1 MPFIGK
7 QPEIGAY
14 SKLDAI
20 TTSATATYNLTL
32 DSGAYY
38 PTSANHLLVSL
49 NGVMQAPQDSFTVS
63 GSTIVFDS
71 ALTSSDSIDFIM
83 ALGDVLD
90 IGTPSDGTVTS
101 AKLDTNLSATT
112 LDVTNLTSK
121 DDFIVNGTGSNS
133 SNSLTLS
140 QGTNGYV
147 KSNNNLYL
155 GSQGTADNIVIQNG
169 KVGINHGTPASALHV
184 ETAGGGNFVAQFTNT
199 TSATPYNTWIKDAPS
214 GANGYP
220 LLQVTNNAGNE
231 TYFRVDSGTRR
242 AYFNGAATYN
252 NSAVNIK
259 ADVDKNCLGL
269 HSLKSSNSNYYLI
282 TFKTGSGTTEVGNIY
297 SNGSNTTYATSSDYR
312 LKENIEDLEGAST
325 RLNQLNPK
333 RFNFINDE
341 TNTLVDGFLAHE
353 VQSVVPEAVV
363 GDKDA
368 TKEEEYVKTE
378 AIPEVCDEVGNVIK
392 EEIPAVMGTRTVDS
406 YQGIDQS
413 KLVPLLVSSLQEALA
428 EIETL
433 KTRVKTL
440 EDA

>member
-7 QPEIGAY
+7 QPEVGAY

-32 DSGAYY
+32 GGGAYY
-38 PTSANHLLVSL
+38 PSSANHLLVSL

-63 GSTIVFDS
+63 GSTIVFAS
-71 ALTSSDSIDFIM
+71 TLASTDSIDFIM

-101 AKLDTNLSATT
+101 AKLDANLSATT

-121 DDFIVNGTGSNS
+121 DDFIVNGTGSNAA
-133 SNSLTLS
+133 NSLTLL
-140 QGTNGYV
+140 QGTNGYI

-155 GSQGTADNIVIQNG
+155 GSQDTADNIVIQNG
-169 KVGINHGTPASALHV
+169 KVGINYGTPGHPLHL
-184 ETAGGGNFVAQFTNT
+184 ETAGGGNFVAKFVNT
-199 TSATPYNTWIKDAPS
+199 TDATPYNTWITDAPS

-242 AYFNGAATYN
+242 SFFNGAATLN
-252 NSAVNIK
+252 NSSVNMKSDI
-259 ADVDKNCLGL
+259 DKNCLGI
-269 HSLKSSNSNYYLI
+269 HSLKSSNSNYYLV

-297 SNGSNTTYATSSDYR
+297 SNGSNTTYATTSDYR
-312 LKENIEDLEGAST
+312 LKENVEDLENAST

-341 TNTLVDGFLAHE
+341 SNTLVDGFLAHE

-363 GDKDA
+363 GERDA
-368 TKEEEYVKTE
+368 TKEEEYIVTE
-378 AIPEVCDEVGNVIK
+378 AIPEVRDEDGNVT
-392 EEIPAVMGTRTVDS
+392 EQAVPVVMGTRTVDS

-413 KLVPLLVSSLQEALA
+413 KLVPILVASLQEALA

-433 KTRVKTL
+433 KTRVQTL

>member
-20 TTSATATYNLTL
+20 TASATATYNLTL
-32 DSGAYY
+32 DSSAYY

-133 SNSLTLS
+133 SNSFTIQ

-147 KSNNNLYL
+147 RSNNNLYL
-155 GSQGTADNIVIQNG
+155 GTQNTDRVAIISG
-169 KVGINHGTPASALHV
+169 KVGIQHMTPTTPLHV
-184 ETAGGGNFVAQFTNT
+184 ETAGGGNFVAKFKNT
-199 TSATPYNTWIKDAPS
+199 TTATPYGVHVQDASS

-220 LLQVTNNAGNE
+220 LFQVTDHAGTA

-242 AYFNGAATYN
+242 AYFNSAATYN

-259 ADVDKNCLGL
+259 TDVDKNGIGI
-269 HSLKSSNSNYYLI
+269 HALKSSNSNYYFLN
-282 TFKTGSGTTEVGNIY
+282 FRTGSGTTEVGNIY

-312 LKENIEDLEGAST
+312 LKENVKDLENASD

-353 VQSVVPEAVV
+353 VQSIVPEAVV
-363 GDKDA
+363 GEKDA
-368 TKEEEYVKTE
+368 TKEEEYIKTE
-378 AIPEVCDEVGNVIK
+378 AVLEVRDEDGKVLK
-392 EEIPAVMGTRTVDS
+392 EEVPAVMGKRTVDS

-413 KLVPLLVSSLQEALA
+413 KLVPLLVASLQEALA

>member
-1 MPFIGK
+1 
-7 QPEIGAY
+7 
-14 SKLDAI
+14 
-20 TTSATATYNLTL
+20 
-32 DSGAYY
+32 
-38 PTSANHLLVSL
+38 
-49 NGVMQAPQDSFTVS
+49 
-63 GSTIVFDS
+63 
-71 ALTSSDSIDFIM
+71 M

-101 AKLDTNLSATT
+101 AKLDANLSATT
-112 LDVTNLTSK
+112 LDVTNLTAK
-121 DDFIVNGTGSNS
+121 DDFIVNGTGSS
-133 SNSLTLS
+133 SANSLTLL

-155 GSQGTADNIVIQNG
+155 GSQDTADNIVIRNG
-169 KVGINHGTPASALHV
+169 KVGINYGTPANPLHV
-184 ETAGGGNFVAQFTNT
+184 ETAGGGNFVAKFVNT
-199 TSATPYNTWIKDAPS
+199 TDATPYNTWITDAPS

-242 AYFNGAATYN
+242 SYFNGTTTYN

-259 ADVDKNCLGL
+259 SDVDKNCLGL
-269 HSLKSSNSNYYLI
+269 HALKSVSTNYYFL
-282 TFKTGSGTTEVGNIY
+282 TFKTGAGATEVGNIY
-297 SNGSNTTYATSSDYR
+297 SNGSNTTYATTSDYR
-312 LKENIEDLEGAST
+312 LKENVEDLENAST

-341 TNTLVDGFLAHE
+341 SNTLVDGFLAHE

-363 GDKDA
+363 GERDA
-368 TKEEEYVKTE
+368 TKEEEYIVTE
-378 AIPEVCDEVGNVIK
+378 SIPEVRDEDGNVT
-392 EEIPAVMGTRTVDS
+392 EQEVPAVMGTRTVDS

-413 KLVPLLVSSLQEALA
+413 KLVPILVASLQEALA

-433 KTRVKTL
+433 KTRVQTL

>member
-7 QPEIGAY
+7 QPEVGAY

-32 DSGAYY
+32 GGGAYY
-38 PTSANHLLVSL
+38 PSSANHLLVSL

-63 GSTIVFDS
+63 GSTIVFAS
-71 ALTSSDSIDFIM
+71 TLASTDSIDFIM

-101 AKLDTNLSATT
+101 AKLDANLSATT

-121 DDFIVNGTGSNS
+121 DDFIVNGTGSNAA
-133 SNSLTLS
+133 NSLTLL

-155 GSQGTADNIVIQNG
+155 GSQDTADNIVIRNG
-169 KVGINHGTPASALHV
+169 KVGINYGTPGHPLHL
-184 ETAGGGNFVAQFTNT
+184 ETAGGGNFVAKFVTTTN
-199 TSATPYNTWIKDAPS
+199 ATPYNTWITDAPS

-242 AYFNGAATYN
+242 SFFNGANTYN
-252 NSAVNIK
+252 NSSVNIK
-259 ADVDKNCLGL
+259 SDIDKNCLGL

-312 LKENIEDLEGAST
+312 LKENVEDLENAST

-341 TNTLVDGFLAHE
+341 SNTLVDGFLAHE

-363 GDKDA
+363 GERDA
-368 TKEEEYVKTE
+368 TKEEEYTVAE
-378 AIPEVCDEVGNVIK
+378 AIPEVRDEDGNVT
-392 EEIPAVMGTRTVDS
+392 EQEVPAVMGTRTVDS

>member
-7 QPEIGAY
+7 QPEVGAY

-32 DSGAYY
+32 GGGAYY
-38 PTSANHLLVSL
+38 PSSANHLLVSL

-63 GSTIVFDS
+63 GSTIVFAS
-71 ALTSSDSIDFIM
+71 TLASTDSIDFIM

-101 AKLDTNLSATT
+101 AKLDANLSATT

-121 DDFIVNGTGSNS
+121 DDFIVNGTGSNAA
-133 SNSLTLS
+133 NSLTLQ
-140 QGTNGYV
+140 QGTNGYI

-155 GSQGTADNIVIQNG
+155 GSQDTADNIVIQNG
-169 KVGINHGTPASALHV
+169 KVGINYGTPGHPLHV
-184 ETAGGGNFVAQFTNT
+184 ETAGGGNFVAKFVNT
-199 TSATPYNTWIKDAPS
+199 TNATPYNTWITDAPS

-242 AYFNGAATYN
+242 SFFNGANTYN
-252 NSAVNIK
+252 NSSVNIK
-259 ADVDKNCLGL
+259 SDIDKNCLGL
-269 HSLKSSNSNYYLI
+269 HGLKSSNSNYYFL
-282 TFKTGSGTTEVGNIY
+282 TFKTGSGATEVGNIY

-312 LKENIEDLEGAST
+312 LKENVEDLENAST

-341 TNTLVDGFLAHE
+341 SNTLVDGFLAHE

-363 GDKDA
+363 GERDA
-368 TKEEEYVKTE
+368 TKEEEYIVTE
-378 AIPEVCDEVGNVIK
+378 AIPEVRDEDGNVT
-392 EEIPAVMGTRTVDS
+392 EQEVPAVMGTRTVDS

-413 KLVPLLVSSLQEALA
+413 KLVPLLVASLQEALA

-433 KTRVKTL
+433 KTRVQTL

>member
-7 QPEIGAY
+7 QPEVGAY

-32 DSGAYY
+32 GGGAYY
-38 PTSANHLLVSL
+38 PSSANHLLVSL

-71 ALTSSDSIDFIM
+71 ALTSSDNIDFIM

-112 LDVTNLTSK
+112 LDVTNLTAK
-121 DDFIVNGTGSNS
+121 DDFIVNGTGANAA
-133 SNSLTLS
+133 NSLTLQ

-155 GSQGTADNIVIQNG
+155 GSQDTADNIVIRNG
-169 KVGINHGTPASALHV
+169 KVGINYGTPSHPLHV
-184 ETAGGGNFVAQFTNT
+184 ETAGGGNFVAKFVNT
-199 TSATPYNTWIKDAPS
+199 TDATPYNTWITDAPS

-231 TYFRVDSGTRR
+231 TYFRVDSGTKRS
-242 AYFNGAATYN
+242 YFNGAATYN

-259 ADVDKNCLGL
+259 TDVDKNGLGI
-269 HSLKSSNSNYYLI
+269 HALKSSNSNYYFV

-312 LKENIEDLEGAST
+312 LKENVEDLENAST

-341 TNTLVDGFLAHE
+341 SNTLVDGFLAHE
-353 VQSVVPEAVV
+353 VQTIVPEAVV
-363 GDKDA
+363 GDRDA
-368 TKEEEYVKTE
+368 TKEEEYIVTE
-378 AIPEVCDEVGNVIK
+378 AIPEVRDEDGNVT
-392 EEIPAVMGTRTVDS
+392 EQEVPAVMGTRTVDS

-413 KLVPLLVSSLQEALA
+413 KLVPLLVASLQEALA
-428 EIETL
+428 EIEAL
-433 KTRVKTL
+433 KTRVQTL